1 MPNTRDIRNRIKSI
15 KKTAQITRAMQLV
28 AASKMKRAQDKA
40 LQGRSYARLLVEI
53 LSALSSRVRD
63 FKHPFLAER
72 PVKSRGIIVLSSD
85 KGLCGPFNA
94 NLFRLISD
102 VEKSAHFVS
111 IGNRGTQFL
120 SRSGR
125 QLIADF
131 TISDQS
137 AFSELRPALEFVI
150 KAFKDG
156 KIDTL
161 EVIYSRFVNTLVQK
175 PMRVPLLPL
184 VNLKTFVESLKR
196 EEGQNLVAED
206 SREMLFEPK
215 PQTILNE
222 LLSLYIKKS
231 IFQMVLETKAS
242 EHSARMVA
250 MKTATDN
257 AKELIDK
264 LTLEYNK
271 VRQASITQE
280 ILEIGAANF
289 NA

>member
-1 MPNTRDIRNRIKSI
+1 
-15 KKTAQITRAMQLV
+15 MQLV
-28 AASKMKRAQDKA
+28 AASKMKRAQDRA
-40 LQGRSYARLLVEI
+40 LQGRPYARLLVEI
-53 LSALSSRVRD
+53 LSALSSRVSR
-63 FKHPFLAER
+63 FKHPFLVTREITN
-72 PVKSRGIIVLSSD
+72 RGIIFISSD

-94 NLFRLISD
+94 NLFRLIAD
-102 VEKSAHFVS
+102 VEKSARFVS

-131 TISDQS
+131 NISDQS
-137 AFSELRPALEFVI
+137 TFSELRPALEFVI
-150 KAFKDG
+150 QAFVEG

-161 EVIYSRFVNTLVQK
+161 EVIYSRFINTLVQR
-175 PMRVPLLPL
+175 PIMVPLLPL
-184 VNLKTFVESLKR
+184 ANLKTFLEKIRR
-196 EEGQNLVAED
+196 EEGENLIAED
-206 SREMLFEPK
+206 SREMLFEPN
-215 PQTILNE
+215 PHTILNE
-222 LLSLYIKKS
+222 LLSLYIKKT

-257 AKELIDK
+257 AKELMDK

-280 ILEIGAANF
+280 ILEIGAASF